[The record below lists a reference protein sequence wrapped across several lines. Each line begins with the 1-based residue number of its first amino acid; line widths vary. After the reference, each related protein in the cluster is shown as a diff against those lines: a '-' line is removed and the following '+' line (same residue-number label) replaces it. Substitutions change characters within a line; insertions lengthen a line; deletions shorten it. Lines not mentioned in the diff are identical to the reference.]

1 MFDLYNKI
9 ETLCKDKGITVTELC
24 RETKISRS
32 SLSELKQGRSKSLS
46 ASKISIIAD
55 YFGIPSDALTSD
67 SVAFDIEPHAL
78 SDTSPICCPIC
89 NSETTNFK
97 KTRSVDFNN
106 EKSSGLALEFF
117 CEEGHTFY
125 LLIESYKGNTYTLL
139 TDESCKA
146 LRTLDYDIENA
157 PVPLES
163 LFAEELNKK
172 YRTLDG
178 YGKKAVDD
186 LLDTEAAR
194 CEEQRKARFITFTK
208 CSIHKAS
215 AGTGFDLN
223 DPDMWKS
230 IQVKDSEEAR
240 RADFAVEVDG
250 DSMET
255 TYHDGEIVYIVLD
268 RDVPVGDVGLF
279 TYENKGYIKERGD
292 GCLISHNPKYDDIK
306 PRYGNIECV
315 GRVIGVAELAE

>member
-1 MFDLYNKI
+1 MI
-9 ETLCKDKGITVTELC
+9 KDKLRQLREQRDLSQAKLAEILGVSPAAYSTYEMGTRDISSDKVVKLAKFYNVTTDYLYGVDD
-24 RETKISRS
+24 TS
-32 SLSELKQGRSKSLS
+32 SLEIDVAEL
-46 ASKISIIAD
+46 SII
-55 YFGIPSDALTSD
+55 
-67 SVAFDIEPHAL
+67 
-78 SDTSPICCPIC
+78 
-89 NSETTNFK
+89 
-97 KTRSVDFNN
+97 
-106 EKSSGLALEFF
+106 
-117 CEEGHTFY
+117 
-125 LLIESYKGNTYTLL
+125 
-139 TDESCKA
+139 
-146 LRTLDYDIENA
+146 
-157 PVPLES
+157 
-163 LFAEELNKK
+163 KK

-194 CEEQRKARFITFTK
+194 CEEQRKARYITFTK

-223 DPDMWKS
+223 DPDVWKE
-230 IQVKDSEEAR
+230 IQVKDSEAAR

-255 TYHDGEIVYIVLD
+255 TYHDGDIVYIVLD
-268 RDVPVGDVGLF
+268 REVPVGDVGLF

-306 PRYGNIECV
+306 PKYGSIESV